1 MPDIKGVK
9 HKVDTKG
16 IDLKKIVTEQ
26 RRQQHQAIIKIH
38 QGLPYNQMQIR
49 PKVESWV
56 YNVRIYFKKVYKSD
70 PATLRC

>member
-26 RRQQHQAIIKIH
+26 RQQHQAFIKIH
-38 QGLPYNQMQIR
+38 QGLPYDQMQIR

-56 YNVRIYFKKVYKSD
+56 YNVR
-70 PATLRC
+70 

>member
-26 RRQQHQAIIKIH
+26 EQQHHQALIKAH
-38 QGLPYNQMQIR
+38 QGLPYDQMQIR
-49 PKVESWV
+49 PKVESWM
-56 YNVRIYFKKVYKSD
+56 YNVV
-70 PATLRC
+70 CM

>member
-26 RRQQHQAIIKIH
+26 HHQTLIKAH
-38 QGLPYNQMQIR
+38 QGLPYDQMRIR

-56 YNVRIYFKKVYKSD
+56 YNVS
-70 PATLRC
+70 